1 MQKSIIRLQARFFSA
16 LKPAILKSELVPQQ
30 PLQFVSKN
38 PLLKQINLRSSED
51 HFFPKI
57 KKSEEVDRQ
66 DIIDLL
72 RSGGKEELLAII
84 SGLNTSNPDKAKV
97 ILREVFDKSIELT
110 WMIFDKMQVRDKEML
125 NLYAWS
131 ASHFRHQTMLASVMY
146 QAAILGHQIDL

>member
-1 MQKSIIRLQARFFSA
+1 MQKSIIRFQARFFSA

>member
-16 LKPAILKSELVPQQ
+16 LKPAILKSELVPQK

-72 RSGGKEELLAII
+72 RSGGKEELFAII

>member
-72 RSGGKEELLAII
+72 RSGGKEELFAII

>member
-72 RSGGKEELLAII
+72 RSGGI
-84 SGLNTSNPDKAKV
+84 
-97 ILREVFDKSIELT
+97 
-110 WMIFDKMQVRDKEML
+110 
-125 NLYAWS
+125 
-131 ASHFRHQTMLASVMY
+131 
-146 QAAILGHQIDL
+146 